1 MALSLRLCPDLPV
14 TVLRAPHKAPPLPP
28 QLLWLFPPLG
38 DPLPASQVDFSVL
51 QECLFP
57 RLPNLSAFKSPVTQA
72 PEPRML
78 DRITSQ
84 AEESLLWALLNQ
96 KRKTGWSTA
105 PGRKWAGWGGG
116 WSAGEDV
123 DPQGSDQTEEGPS
136 GKREVRTET
145 AWKGLFMLSSRAK
158 RDE

>member
-1 MALSLRLCPDLPV
+1 
-14 TVLRAPHKAPPLPP
+14 
-28 QLLWLFPPLG
+28 
-38 DPLPASQVDFSVL
+38 
-51 QECLFP
+51 
-57 RLPNLSAFKSPVTQA
+57 
-72 PEPRML
+72 ML

-84 AEESLLWALLNQ
+84 EEESLHWALQNQ
-96 KRKTGWSTA
+96 KRNTGWSTA